1 MKKACSIWLIFALV
15 FSLSACQLYGDEG
28 KNREKYEEALTLI
41 EKGKEVE
48 AYRLLYQAKEY
59 PPAQEKIDEM
69 LINDYMLQYRAAEV
83 GHTVRFGRFEQDN
96 DLGNGK
102 EDIEWTV
109 ISMQDGKLML
119 LADYVLDCRQY
130 YTANPEKY
138 YTWADSDICDWLNND
153 FLREAFLEGERDI
166 IVRVPVVTYEEGP
179 QANQTAYLKVF
190 LLSHEE
196 YYGFDTSIKR
206 EYIDQIRLSAYTEAR
221 YKEGFHKTG
230 TALVR
235 NHFIFRDANKDGLY
249 YLTGNSKAA
258 YLNCSTSRMHGYYN
272 IRPVIWLEYER

>member
-1 MKKACSIWLIFALV
+1 MLYYDSKKRDNPGDYFPLPKSIFNLD
-15 FSLSACQLYGDEG
+15 LSTGEIVVYAYLMYCEDRKTFQCHPSYSTIGSATG
-28 KNREKYEEALTLI
+28 MSKNA
-41 EKGKEVE
+41 
-48 AYRLLYQAKEY
+48 
-59 PPAQEKIDEM
+59 
-69 LINDYMLQYRAAEV
+69 LQYRAAEV

-109 ISMQDGKLML
+109 IGMQDGKLML

-153 FLREAFLEGERDI
+153 FLREAFLEGERDS

-179 QANQTAYLKVF
+179 QTSQTAYLKVF

-221 YKEGFHKTG
+221 YSEGFHKTG
-230 TALVR
+230 AALVR

-258 YLNCSTSRMHGYYN
+258 YVNYSTSRMHGYYN